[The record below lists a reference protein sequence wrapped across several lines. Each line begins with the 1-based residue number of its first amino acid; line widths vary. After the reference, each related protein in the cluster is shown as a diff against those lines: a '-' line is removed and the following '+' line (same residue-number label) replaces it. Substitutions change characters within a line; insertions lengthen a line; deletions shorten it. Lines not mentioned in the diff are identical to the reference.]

1 MTRGQIAIIK
11 KEYGKNIIL
20 TSIEF
25 NGDMYMPTKKLAG
38 HGQQVINA
46 LRKVDDTA
54 AYQLAVARFNYN
66 YHNYNDCNS
75 LTHTQNIEALDFTK
89 DYFDYWFSDYVYIK
103 NITTE
108 TVRLV
113 TCTTDEDG
121 RDIGTK
127 DVNLAPSQIA
137 VLCFGRLVKVTQ

>member
-11 KEYGKNIIL
+11 KYYGKNIIL

-25 NGDMYMPTKKLAG
+25 NGDMYMPTKKWAG

-66 YHNYNDCNS
+66 YHHYNDCDS
-75 LTHTQNIEALDFTK
+75 LTHIQDIQALDFTK

-103 NITTE
+103 NITTD
-108 TVRLV
+108 TVKLV
-113 TCTTDEDG
+113 TCVTDDIG
-121 RDIGTK
+121 KDIGTK
-127 DVNLAPSQIA
+127 DVDLAPNQIA
-137 VLCFGRLVKVTQ
+137 VICFGTLVKVTE